1 MGILEPHTEILGG
14 PNIFIEE
21 GFTMNLT
28 CVVKDSP
35 EPPQYIFWYRNNQ
48 VGKRKPIKTS
58 LKWLT
63 SENYPKLVGQS
74 LNWDLFDYSPF
85 IFYIWNRYLN
95 LNQKHFEFTALD
107 KFILQT

>member
-48 VGKRKPIKTS
+48 VGKRKPNQTS

-63 SENYPKLVGQS
+63 SQNYPKTGWSISKLR
-74 LNWDLFDYSPF
+74 F
-85 IFYIWNRYLN
+85 I
-95 LNQKHFEFTALD
+95 
-107 KFILQT
+107 